1 MNIEIKNVKHS
12 EFASQETH
20 CFQATLY
27 IDGKR
32 FANVSNDGHGGCDD
46 VYPLNTT
53 RREDIP
59 SWRKRLQVIEAELA
73 KEIVS
78 EYKLENSLELV
89 VGNLVNKWLQ
99 DKEIKTILR
108 RISYIKDGGLY
119 QQPAR
124 VKPTPMNLI
133 NIKNAPWW
141 KKDNVLLTGK
151 TVEEARADL
160 ATINFFGEL

>member
-20 CFQATLY
+20 CFQANVY

-32 FANVSNDGHGGCDD
+32 FAQVSNDGHGGCDMVD
-46 VYPLNTT
+46 PIGLKTK
-53 RREDIP
+53 EEFGA
-59 SWRKRLQVIEAELA
+59 WRKQLDEVEAELA

-99 DKEIKTILR
+99 DKEIKTLLR
-108 RISYIKDGGLY
+108 RVTYIKDGGLY

-133 NIKNAPWW
+133 AIQKAPWW
-141 KKDNVLLTGK
+141 KKSNIILSDMSVQ
-151 TVEEARADL
+151 EARAQL
-160 ATINFFGEL
+160 ATINFFREL